1 MLYESFEKGILPASL
16 RKAVITLI
24 FKQGDRS
31 NLKNYRPISLTNS
44 DYKILTFVLA
54 KRLQQ
59 VISKLVSPDQSGYIK
74 TRYIGFNARLIMDII
89 ENAETNNISGAIIC
103 LDYEKA
109 FDSLN
114 WNFMLASLQKFGF
127 GPEFIKWVNILYTF
141 PSFCVKNNG

>member
-1 MLYESFEKGILPASL
+1 MKKNKAPGLDGLSNEFYQTFWNNLENPYLNMLYESFEKGILPASL

-74 TRYIGFNARLIMDII
+74 TRYIGFNA
-89 ENAETNNISGAIIC
+89 
-103 LDYEKA
+103 
-109 FDSLN
+109 
-114 WNFMLASLQKFGF
+114 
-127 GPEFIKWVNILYTF
+127 
-141 PSFCVKNNG
+141 